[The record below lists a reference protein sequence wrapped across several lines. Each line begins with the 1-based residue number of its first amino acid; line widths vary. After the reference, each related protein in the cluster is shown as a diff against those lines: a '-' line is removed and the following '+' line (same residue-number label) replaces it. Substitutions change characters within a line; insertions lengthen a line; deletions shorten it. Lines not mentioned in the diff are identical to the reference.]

1 VNDREED
8 IDAGPTFASRVQVKT
23 WPPRQAPAC
32 RTGGRNPLDYRKVL
46 ALSAPLVPTEA
57 GSADNAI
64 SPVNTGL
71 EPSPVVT
78 EGIGRIALG
87 DLLRRSALRFRNKP
101 AVVTPSSTITFGQLD
116 EKVNRCANLLI
127 EQGAKPGD
135 RIATL
140 CSNSI
145 DFIVVIFGIHKA
157 GLVWV
162 PINPLLSIDDQVYIL
177 NHTEAAVIIA
187 DEGIETAFEGNA
199 DTGPLRLTLGASFDA
214 LLSAASDVEPDLPIH
229 ERDLTM
235 IMYTSGTTSRPKG
248 VMHCNMAVYATVM
261 CNIGEW
267 MVTREDRLLIVLPL
281 FHVSAHC
288 LLTTFLAAGA
298 TVVLHSGFEPG
309 QVLTTIAQEKVS
321 VFVGLPMMYS
331 AMMEHPVREGLD
343 LSSLRYC
350 IYAMA
355 PMPGQLLRRLLKE
368 FCPTFVLSSGQ
379 TEMYPSTMM
388 LRPEQQLLKEG
399 NYWGEPSIVND
410 VAIMDDD
417 GTLLPHGQAG
427 EIVHRGPNVMLGYYK
442 DDAATD
448 HSRRFGW
455 HHTGDLG
462 VIDDD
467 GQLLFV
473 DRLKDMIKSG
483 GENVASVKVEQ
494 VLLQCPLIANAAVIG
509 VPHPRWQEAV
519 VAVVM
524 LRPGQSAETSE
535 IRAYCK
541 EMLAPHEIPKAI
553 EFVDDLPL
561 TATSKLRK
569 VELRERFIN
578 LFGD

>member
-1 VNDREED
+1 MQKRMIVVPQLLDKGEDLVLSVNFETSEPRTAEATDKVQFLVDR
-8 IDAGPTFASRVQVKT
+8 GLQPSRDVT
-23 WPPRQAPAC
+23 H
-32 RTGGRNPLDYRKVL
+32 GLGRV
-46 ALSAPLVPTEA
+46 
-57 GSADNAI
+57 
-64 SPVNTGL
+64 
-71 EPSPVVT
+71 
-78 EGIGRIALG
+78 ALG
-87 DLLRRSALRFRNKP
+87 DLLRRSARRFPEKI
-101 AVVTPSSTITFGQLD
+101 AIVTPHGAITFGQLD
-116 EKVNRCANLLI
+116 EMANRCANMLRN
-127 EQGAKPGD
+127 EASKPGD
-135 RIATL
+135 RVATI

-145 DFIVVIFGIHKA
+145 EFIIVIFGIHKA

-162 PINPLLSIDDQVYIL
+162 PINPLISGDDRAYIL
-177 NHTEAAVIIA
+177 DHTEASIVIA
-187 DEGIETAFEGNA
+187 DAHVEDVIPSGTVG
-199 DTGPLRLTLGASFDA
+199 TPLVLVLGESFDA
-214 LLSAASDVEPDLPIH
+214 RLASASKVEPDLPIQ

-248 VMHCNMAVYATVM
+248 VMHCNLAVYSTVM

-267 MVTREDRLLIVLPL
+267 MVTREDRILIVLPL

-288 LLTTFLAAGA
+288 LFTTFMAAGA
-298 TVVLHSGFEPG
+298 TVVLHNGFDPG
-309 QVLTTIAQEKVS
+309 QVLKTIDDQKIS
-321 VFVGLPMMYS
+321 FFVGLPMMYA
-331 AMMEHPVREGLD
+331 AMMEHPVRTTTD
-343 LSSLRYC
+343 VSSLRYC

-355 PMPGQLLRRLLKE
+355 PMPRPLLLRLLNE

-379 TEMYPSTMM
+379 TEMYPSTVM

-410 VAIMDDD
+410 LAIMSDD
-417 GTLLPHGQAG
+417 GALLPPGQVG

-442 DDAATD
+442 DEVATA

-462 VIDDD
+462 VIDED

-473 DRLKDMIKSG
+473 DRLKDIIKSG

-494 VLLQCPLIANAAVIG
+494 VMLQHPSISNAAAIG

-519 VAVVM
+519 VAVVK
-524 LRPGQSAETSE
+524 LKPGASVEIAELLDHC
-535 IRAYCK
+535 RGR
-541 EMLAPHEIPKAI
+541 LAPHEVPKAI
-553 EFVDDLPL
+553 QVVDDLPL

-569 VELRERFIN
+569 VELRNRFIN

>member
-1 VNDREED
+1 M
-8 IDAGPTFASRVQVKT
+8 TT
-23 WPPRQAPAC
+23 
-32 RTGGRNPLDYRKVL
+32 
-46 ALSAPLVPTEA
+46 PTETA
-57 GSADNAI
+57 RAPSTHQTPPLP
-64 SPVNTGL
+64 SPVSLGL
-71 EPSPVVT
+71 EPSSEVT
-78 EGIGRIALG
+78 CGIGRIALG
-87 DLLRRSALRFRNKP
+87 DLLRRSARRFGTKT
-101 AVVTPSSTITFGQLD
+101 AIATPTSAITFNELD
-116 EKVNRCANLLI
+116 ERANRCANMLVG
-127 EQGAKPGD
+127 QGANPGD
-135 RIATL
+135 RVATI
-140 CSNSI
+140 CANSI
-145 DFIVVIFGIHKA
+145 DFVVVIFGIHKA

-162 PINPLLSIDDQVYIL
+162 PINPVLSGDDKAYIL
-177 NHTEAAVIIA
+177 AHTEASIIIA
-187 DEGIETAFEGNA
+187 DDDSGDAASHRGGSA
-199 DTGPLRLTLGASFDA
+199 PLVLTLGSHFNDA
-214 LLSAASDVEPDLPIH
+214 LAAASNVEPDLPIH

-248 VMHCNMAVYATVM
+248 VMHCNLAVYATIM

-267 MVTREDRLLIVLPL
+267 VVTRQDRILIVLPL

-298 TVVLHSGFEPG
+298 TVVLHSGFEPA
-309 QVLTTIAQEKVS
+309 QVLTTIAKEKVS
-321 VFVGLPMMYS
+321 FFVGLPMMYA
-331 AMMEHPVREGLD
+331 AMMDHPIRKGTD

-355 PMPGQLLRRLLKE
+355 PMPGPLLRQLLTE

-417 GTLLPHGQAG
+417 GTLLPSGQVG

-442 DDAATD
+442 DEDATA

-462 VIDDD
+462 VIDSD

-473 DRLKDMIKSG
+473 DRLKDIIKSG

-494 VLLQCPLIANAAVIG
+494 VLLQHPQIANAAVIG

-524 LRPGQSAETSE
+524 LKPGSTAQARQIDAFCRE
-535 IRAYCK
+535 A
-541 EMLAPHEIPKAI
+541 LAPHEVPKAI
-553 EFVDDLPL
+553 QFVDEFPL

-569 VELRERFIN
+569 VELRDRFLN
-578 LFGD
+578 LFGV

>member
-1 VNDREED
+1 M
-8 IDAGPTFASRVQVKT
+8 
-23 WPPRQAPAC
+23 
-32 RTGGRNPLDYRKVL
+32 GRRLPDCSAVL
-46 ALSAPLVPTEA
+46 AVSGAPEPTA
-57 GSADNAI
+57 PGAAATANSVI
-64 SPVNTGL
+64 SPVNLGL
-71 EPSPVVT
+71 QPAPAVT

-87 DLLRRSALRFRNKP
+87 DVLRRSARRFREKP
-101 AVVTPSSTITFGQLD
+101 AVVTPSGTMTFGQLD
-116 EKVNRCANLLI
+116 EKANRCANLLR
-127 EQGAKPGD
+127 EKGAKPGD
-135 RIATL
+135 RVATL
-140 CSNSI
+140 CGNSI

-162 PINPLLSIDDQVYIL
+162 PINPALSADDMAYIL
-177 NHTEAAVIIA
+177 GHTEIAIIIA
-187 DEGIETAFEGNA
+187 DEGVDSIAPGGTDG
-199 DTGPLRLTLGASFDA
+199 GPLELALGSSFDA
-214 LLSAASDVEPDLPIH
+214 QLAAASDVEPDLPIH

-248 VMHCNMAVYATVM
+248 VMHCNLAVYSTVM

-267 MVTREDRLLIVLPL
+267 MVTREDRILIILPL

-288 LLTTFLAAGA
+288 LLMTFLAAGA

-309 QVLTTIAQEKVS
+309 QVLTTIEQEEVTF
-321 VFVGLPMMYS
+321 FVGLPMMYA
-331 AMMEHPVREGLD
+331 AMMEHPVRQGLD

-355 PMPGQLLRRLLKE
+355 PMPGQLLRRLIEE

-399 NYWGEPSIVND
+399 NYWGEPSIIND
-410 VAIMDDD
+410 VAIMNED
-417 GTLLPHGQAG
+417 GALLPPGQVG

-442 DDAATD
+442 DDAATEY
-448 HSRRFGW
+448 SRRFGW

-462 VIDDD
+462 VIDND

-494 VLLQCPLIANAAVIG
+494 VLLQCPLVANAAVIG

-524 LRPGQSAETSE
+524 LKPGETAEAWE
-535 IRAYCK
+535 IHTYCK
-541 EMLAPHEIPKAI
+541 EMLAPHEVPKAI
-553 EFVDDLPL
+553 RFVDDLPL

-569 VELRERFIN
+569 VELRDRFIN
-578 LFGD
+578 MFGD

>member
-1 VNDREED
+1 MV
-8 IDAGPTFASRVQVKT
+8 AAVSVVQ
-23 WPPRQAPAC
+23 
-32 RTGGRNPLDYRKVL
+32 
-46 ALSAPLVPTEA
+46 
-57 GSADNAI
+57 SADSMESTAADVSI
-64 SPVNTGL
+64 GL
-71 EPSPVVT
+71 APSPEVT

-87 DLLRRSALRFRNKP
+87 DLLRRSARRFHDK
-101 AVVTPSSTITFGQLD
+101 AAIVTPSGDITFGQLD
-116 EKVNRCANLLI
+116 DKANRCANMLLGL
-127 EQGAKPGD
+127 GAKAGD
-135 RIATL
+135 RIATD
-140 CSNSI
+140 CTNSI
-145 DFIVVIFGIHKA
+145 DFIVAIFGIHKA

-162 PINPLLSIDDQVYIL
+162 PLNPLLPLDDKNYIL
-177 NHTEAAVIIA
+177 NHTEAKIIIA
-187 DEGIETAFEGNA
+187 DGGAGAELSGGAEFDRMTLN
-199 DTGPLRLTLGASFDA
+199 LGADFDA
-214 LLSAASDVEPDLPIH
+214 RLAAASNVEPALPVH

-248 VMHCNMAVYATVM
+248 VMHCNLAVYATVM

-267 MVTREDRLLIVLPL
+267 MVTRQDRILIVMPM

-298 TVVLHSGFEPG
+298 TVVLHDGFDAER
-309 QVLTTIAQEKVS
+309 VLTTVDRQKVTF
-321 VFVGLPMMYS
+321 FVGLPMMYG
-331 AMMEHPVREGLD
+331 AMMDHPARQSLD
-343 LSSLRYC
+343 MSSLRYC

-355 PMPGQLLRRLLKE
+355 PMPGPLLKRLLQE

-417 GTLLPHGQAG
+417 GNMLPSGEVG

-442 DDAATD
+442 DDEATAN
-448 HSRRFGW
+448 SRRFGW

-473 DRLKDMIKSG
+473 DRLKDIIKSG

-494 VLLQCPLIANAAVIG
+494 VLLQYPAIANVAVIG
-509 VPHPRWQEAV
+509 LPHPRWQEAV

-524 LRPGQSAETSE
+524 LKPGEAAEATE
-535 IRAYCK
+535 VLEFCRTA
-541 EMLAPHEIPKAI
+541 LAPHEVPKAI
-553 EFVDDLPL
+553 QFVDDLPL

-569 VELRERFIN
+569 AELRQQFID
-578 LFGD
+578 LFGA

>member
-1 VNDREED
+1 MAPNS
-8 IDAGPTFASRVQVKT
+8 ASSRVSL
-23 WPPRQAPAC
+23 
-32 RTGGRNPLDYRKVL
+32 GLD
-46 ALSAPLVPTEA
+46 
-57 GSADNAI
+57 
-64 SPVNTGL
+64 
-71 EPSPVVT
+71 PSPAVT
-78 EGIGRIALG
+78 EMIGRLALG
-87 DLLRRSALRFRNKP
+87 DLLRRSAARFPDKP
-101 AVVTPSSTITFGQLD
+101 AVVTPSGMITFGQLD
-116 EKVNRCANLLI
+116 EKANRCANLLI
-127 EQGAKPGD
+127 AQGAKPGD
-135 RIATL
+135 RIATI

-145 DFIVVIFGIHKA
+145 DFIVVIFAIHKA

-162 PINPLLSIDDQVYIL
+162 PINPALSPDDKAYIL
-177 NHTEAAVIIA
+177 GHTQAAIVIA
-187 DEGIETAFEGNA
+187 DEDIANEVPPENCG
-199 DTGPLRLTLGASFDA
+199 GPRELVLGSKFDGQ
-214 LLSAASDVEPDLPIH
+214 LSGASDVEPSLPIR

-248 VMHCNMAVYATVM
+248 VMHCNLAVYATVM

-267 MVTREDRLLIVLPL
+267 MVTREDRILIVLPL

-298 TVVLHSGFEPG
+298 TVVLHKGFEPG
-309 QVLTTIAQEKVS
+309 QVLTTIEREKVS
-321 VFVGLPMMYS
+321 FYVGLPMMYA
-331 AMMEHPVREGLD
+331 AMMESPVRQGLD

-355 PMPGQLLRRLLKE
+355 PMPGQLLRQLLAE

-388 LRPEQQLLKEG
+388 LRPEQQLLKAG

-410 VAIMDDD
+410 VAIMDED
-417 GTLLPHGQAG
+417 GTLLPPGQVG

-442 DDAATD
+442 DDAATHD
-448 HSRRFGW
+448 SRRFGW

-494 VLLQCPLIANAAVIG
+494 VLLQCSLIANAAVIG

-519 VAVVM
+519 VAIVM
-524 LRPGQSAETSE
+524 LKPGASADVSDIHTYC
-535 IRAYCK
+535 RAK
-541 EMLAPHEIPKAI
+541 LAPHEVPKAV

-569 VELRERFIN
+569 AELRERFMN

>member
-1 VNDREED
+1 M
-8 IDAGPTFASRVQVKT
+8 
-23 WPPRQAPAC
+23 
-32 RTGGRNPLDYRKVL
+32 L
-46 ALSAPLVPTEA
+46 
-57 GSADNAI
+57 
-64 SPVNTGL
+64 L
-71 EPSPVVT
+71 E
-78 EGIGRIALG
+78 
-87 DLLRRSALRFRNKP
+87 K
-101 AVVTPSSTITFGQLD
+101 
-116 EKVNRCANLLI
+116 
-127 EQGAKPGD
+127 GAKPGD
-135 RIATL
+135 RVATL
-140 CSNSI
+140 CGNSI

-157 GLVWV
+157 GMVWV
-162 PINPLLSIDDQVYIL
+162 PINPALSDDDKAYIL
-177 NHTEAAVIIA
+177 GHTETAIIIS
-187 DEGIETAFEGNA
+187 DEGVGSVAPSGA
-199 DTGPLRLTLGASFDA
+199 DGGPLELALGSSFDVQLA
-214 LLSAASDVEPDLPIH
+214 AASNDEPYLPIH

-248 VMHCNMAVYATVM
+248 VMHCNLAVYSTVM

-267 MVTREDRLLIVLPL
+267 MVTREDRILIILPL

-288 LLTTFLAAGA
+288 LLMTFLAAGA

-309 QVLTTIAQEKVS
+309 QVLTTIEQEEVTF
-321 VFVGLPMMYS
+321 FVGLPMMYA
-331 AMMEHPVREGLD
+331 AMMEHPVRQGLD

-355 PMPGQLLRRLLKE
+355 PMPGQLLRRLIEE

-399 NYWGEPSIVND
+399 NYWGEPSIIND
-410 VAIMDDD
+410 VAIMNED
-417 GTLLPHGQAG
+417 GALLPPGQVG

-442 DDAATD
+442 DDAATEY
-448 HSRRFGW
+448 SRRFGW

-462 VIDDD
+462 VIDND

-494 VLLQCPLIANAAVIG
+494 VLLQCPLVANAAVIG

-524 LRPGQSAETSE
+524 LKPGETAEAWE
-535 IRAYCK
+535 IHTYCK
-541 EMLAPHEIPKAI
+541 EMLAPHEVPKAI
-553 EFVDDLPL
+553 RFVDDLPL

-569 VELRERFIN
+569 VELRDRFIN
-578 LFGD
+578 MFGD

>member
-1 VNDREED
+1 MSLGTSQTLPVSMSDDLQLLIDR
-8 IDAGPTFASRVQVKT
+8 
-23 WPPRQAPAC
+23 
-32 RTGGRNPLDYRKVL
+32 
-46 ALSAPLVPTEA
+46 
-57 GSADNAI
+57 
-64 SPVNTGL
+64 GL
-71 EPSPVVT
+71 QPSPEVT
-78 EGIGRIALG
+78 KGLGRIALG
-87 DLLRRSALRFRNKP
+87 DLLRRSARRFPDKA
-101 AVVTPSSTITFGQLD
+101 AVITPSRTITFGQLD
-116 EKVNRCANLLI
+116 EMANRCANMLRN
-127 EQGAKPGD
+127 EGAKPGD
-135 RIATL
+135 RIATI

-145 DFIVVIFGIHKA
+145 DFIIVIFGLHKA

-162 PINPLLSIDDQVYIL
+162 PINPLIAADDRAYIL
-177 NHTEAAVIIA
+177 NHTEASFVIA
-187 DEGIETAFEGNA
+187 DGHIQNVIPDGTEGSPLVLALGEAF
-199 DTGPLRLTLGASFDA
+199 DVRLSSASPQ
-214 LLSAASDVEPDLPIH
+214 EPDLPIH

-248 VMHCNMAVYATVM
+248 VMHCNLAVYATVM

-267 MVTREDRLLIVLPL
+267 MVTRKDRILIVLPL

-288 LLTTFLAAGA
+288 LFTTFMAAGA
-298 TVVLHSGFEPG
+298 TVVLHNGFDPG
-309 QVLTTIAQEKVS
+309 RVLEAIEDEKVS
-321 VFVGLPMMYS
+321 FFVGLPMMY
-331 AMMEHPVREGLD
+331 AAVMDQPERMTTD

-355 PMPGQLLRRLLKE
+355 PMPGPLLRRLLSE

-379 TEMYPSTMM
+379 TEMYPSTAM

-410 VAIMDDD
+410 MAIMDDD
-417 GTLLPHGQAG
+417 GTLLPPGQVG

-442 DDAATD
+442 DEAASA

-462 VIDDD
+462 VIDED

-473 DRLKDMIKSG
+473 DRLKDIIKSG

-494 VLLQCPLIANAAVIG
+494 VLLQHPSIGNAAAIG

-524 LRPGQSAETSE
+524 LKPGSTAEAQE
-535 IRAYCK
+535 ILDHCRAA
-541 EMLAPHEIPKAI
+541 LAPHEVPKAVQ
-553 EFVDDLPL
+553 FVDDLPL

-569 VELRERFIN
+569 VELRDRFLN

>member
-1 VNDREED
+1 M
-8 IDAGPTFASRVQVKT
+8 
-23 WPPRQAPAC
+23 
-32 RTGGRNPLDYRKVL
+32 
-46 ALSAPLVPTEA
+46 SAPVEMA
-57 GSADNAI
+57 RSGSASYEGSKT
-64 SPVNTGL
+64 SPVSLGL
-71 EPSPVVT
+71 QPSPLVT
-78 EGIGRIALG
+78 EGIGRVALG
-87 DLLRRSALRFRNKP
+87 DLMRRSARRFRDKA
-101 AVVTPSSTITFGQLD
+101 AVVTPSSTITFGELD
-116 EKVNRCANLLI
+116 DKANRCANMLL
-127 EQGAKPGD
+127 EKGAKPGD
-135 RIATL
+135 RIATI
-140 CSNSI
+140 CANSI
-145 DFIVVIFGIHKA
+145 DFIVTIFGIHKA

-162 PINPLLSIDDQVYIL
+162 PINPALSADDRAYIL
-177 NHTEAAVIIA
+177 NHTEAAIVIA
-187 DEGIETAFEGNA
+187 DANSGEAVPGGTEGE
-199 DTGPLRLTLGASFDA
+199 PLVLTLGPDFDA
-214 LLSAASDVEPDLPIH
+214 RLEAASNREPDLPIH

-235 IMYTSGTTSRPKG
+235 ITYTSGTTSRPKG
-248 VMHCNMAVYATVM
+248 VMHCNLAVYATVM

-267 MVTREDRLLIVLPL
+267 MVTRNDRILIVLPL

-298 TVVLHSGFEPG
+298 TVVLHTGFDPG
-309 QVLTTIAQEKVS
+309 QVLTTIDQQKVS
-321 VFVGLPMMYS
+321 FFVGLPMMYA
-331 AMMEHPVREGLD
+331 AMMEHPVRDTLD
-343 LSSLRYC
+343 LASLRYC

-355 PMPGQLLRRLLKE
+355 PMPGPLLRRLLVE

-410 VAIMDDD
+410 VAIMAED
-417 GTLLPHGQAG
+417 GTLLPHGEIG

-442 DDAATD
+442 DDAATAE
-448 HSRRFGW
+448 SRRFSW

-483 GENVASVKVEQ
+483 GENVSSVKVEQ
-494 VLLQCPLIANAAVIG
+494 VLLQCHLIANAAVIG

-519 VAVVM
+519 VAVIM
-524 LRPGQSAETSE
+524 LKPGETAESWH
-535 IRAYCK
+535 IHMYCR
-541 EMLAPHEIPKAI
+541 EMLAPHEVPKAF

-569 VELRERFIN
+569 VELRNRFIN
-578 LFGD
+578 LFGG

>member
-1 VNDREED
+1 M
-8 IDAGPTFASRVQVKT
+8 
-23 WPPRQAPAC
+23 
-32 RTGGRNPLDYRKVL
+32 
-46 ALSAPLVPTEA
+46 
-57 GSADNAI
+57 
-64 SPVNTGL
+64 
-71 EPSPVVT
+71 T

-87 DLLRRSALRFRNKP
+87 DLLRRSARRFKDKN
-101 AVVTPSSTITFGQLD
+101 AIVTPSGAITFGDLD
-116 EKVNRCANLLI
+116 DKANRFANLLLG
-127 EQGAKPGD
+127 QGAKPGD
-135 RIATL
+135 RIATI

-145 DFIVVIFGIHKA
+145 DFIVAIFGIHKA

-162 PINPLLSIDDQVYIL
+162 PINRALPADDRTYIL
-177 NHTEAAVIIA
+177 KHTEAVMVIVDRDIDIGEASGIA
-187 DEGIETAFEGNA
+187 RA
-199 DTGPLRLTLGASFDA
+199 PLVLTLGSEFDA
-214 LLSAASDVEPDLPIH
+214 RLSGASEVEPDLPIH

-248 VMHCNMAVYATVM
+248 VMHCNLAVYSTVM

-267 MVTREDRLLIVLPL
+267 MVTRDDRILIVLPL

-298 TVVLHSGFEPG
+298 TVVLHDGFEPD
-309 QVLTTIAQEKVS
+309 QVLTSIEREKVTF
-321 VFVGLPMMYS
+321 FVGLPMMYA
-331 AMMEHPVREGLD
+331 AMMEHPAREGLD

-410 VAIMDDD
+410 VAIMADD
-417 GTLLPHGQAG
+417 GILLPPGQIG

-442 DDAATD
+442 DDAATA

-473 DRLKDMIKSG
+473 DRLKDIIKSG

-494 VLLQCPLIANAAVIG
+494 VLLQCPPVANAAVIG
-509 VPHPRWQEAV
+509 VPHPRWEEAV

-524 LRPGQSAETSE
+524 LKPEAAADAAE
-535 IRAYCK
+535 ILGHCRKA
-541 EMLAPHEIPKAI
+541 LAPHEVPKAI
-553 EFVDDLPL
+553 QFVDDMPL

-569 VELRERFIN
+569 VELRDRFIN

>member
-1 VNDREED
+1 
-8 IDAGPTFASRVQVKT
+8 
-23 WPPRQAPAC
+23 
-32 RTGGRNPLDYRKVL
+32 
-46 ALSAPLVPTEA
+46 LSAPVEMA
-57 GSADNAI
+57 RSGSASYEGSKT
-64 SPVNTGL
+64 SPVSLGL
-71 EPSPVVT
+71 QPSPLVT
-78 EGIGRIALG
+78 EGIGRVALG
-87 DLLRRSALRFRNKP
+87 DLMRRSARRFRDKA
-101 AVVTPSSTITFGQLD
+101 AVVTPSSTITFGELD
-116 EKVNRCANLLI
+116 DKANRCANMLL
-127 EQGAKPGD
+127 EKGAKPGD
-135 RIATL
+135 RIATI
-140 CSNSI
+140 CANSI
-145 DFIVVIFGIHKA
+145 DFIVTIFGIHKA

-162 PINPLLSIDDQVYIL
+162 PINPALSADDRAYIL
-177 NHTEAAVIIA
+177 NHTEAAIVIA
-187 DEGIETAFEGNA
+187 DANSGEAVPGGTEGE
-199 DTGPLRLTLGASFDA
+199 PLVLTLGPDFDA
-214 LLSAASDVEPDLPIH
+214 RLEAASNREPDLPIH

-248 VMHCNMAVYATVM
+248 VMHCNLAVYATVM

-267 MVTREDRLLIVLPL
+267 MVTRNDRILIVLPL

-298 TVVLHSGFEPG
+298 TVVLHNGFEPG
-309 QVLTTIAQEKVS
+309 QVLTTIDQQKVS
-321 VFVGLPMMYS
+321 FFVGLPMMYA
-331 AMMEHPVREGLD
+331 AMMEHPVRDTLD
-343 LSSLRYC
+343 LASLRYC

-355 PMPGQLLRRLLKE
+355 PMPGPLLRRLLVE

-410 VAIMDDD
+410 VAIMAED
-417 GTLLPHGQAG
+417 GTLLPHGEIG

-442 DDAATD
+442 DDAATAE
-448 HSRRFGW
+448 SRRFSW

-483 GENVASVKVEQ
+483 GENVSSVKVEQ
-494 VLLQCPLIANAAVIG
+494 VLLQCHLIANAAVIG

-519 VAVVM
+519 VAVIM
-524 LRPGQSAETSE
+524 LKPGETAESWH
-535 IRAYCK
+535 IHMYCR
-541 EMLAPHEIPKAI
+541 EMLAPHEVPKAF

-569 VELRERFIN
+569 VELRNRFIN
-578 LFGD
+578 LFGG

>member
-1 VNDREED
+1 M
-8 IDAGPTFASRVQVKT
+8 S
-23 WPPRQAPAC
+23 
-32 RTGGRNPLDYRKVL
+32 LDQPVVL
-46 ALSAPLVPTEA
+46 ALNGALGPTEP
-57 GSADNAI
+57 GSATSADSAL
-64 SPVNTGL
+64 SPVSLGL
-71 EPSPVVT
+71 EPSATVT

-87 DLLRRSALRFRNKP
+87 DLLRRSARRFRDKP
-101 AVVTPSSTITFGQLD
+101 AVVTPTGTITFGQLD
-116 EKVNRCANLLI
+116 EKANRCANLLI

-135 RIATL
+135 RIATI
-140 CSNSI
+140 CGSSI

-162 PINPLLSIDDQVYIL
+162 PINPSLSADDKAYIL
-177 NHTEAAVIIA
+177 DHTEAAIIIA
-187 DEGIETAFEGNA
+187 DKGISCVALGGTA
-199 DTGPLRLTLGASFDA
+199 DGPLALEFGSSFDA
-214 LLSAASDVEPDLPIH
+214 QLAGASDVEPELSIH

-248 VMHCNMAVYATVM
+248 VMHCNLAVYSTVM

-267 MVTREDRLLIVLPL
+267 MVTREDRILIVLPL

-298 TVVLHSGFEPG
+298 TVVLHSSFEPG
-309 QVLTTIAQEKVS
+309 QVLTTIEQEKVS
-321 VFVGLPMMYS
+321 FFVGLPMMYS
-331 AMMEHPVREGLD
+331 AMVEHPVRQRLD
-343 LSSLRYC
+343 ISSLRYC

-355 PMPGQLLRRLLKE
+355 PMPGQLLRQLLKE

-410 VAIMDDD
+410 VAIMDEG
-417 GTLLPHGQAG
+417 GTLLPRGQVG

-473 DRLKDMIKSG
+473 DRLKDIIKSG

-519 VAVVM
+519 VAVIM
-524 LRPGQSAETSE
+524 LKPSESAEEADIQT
-535 IRAYCK
+535 YCK
-541 EMLAPHEIPKAI
+541 EMLAPHEVPKAI
-553 EFVDDLPL
+553 KFVDDLPL

>member
-1 VNDREED
+1 MNAAPTSSEPRTETSDGSIQALIDRGLQPSPE
-8 IDAGPTFASRVQVKT
+8 V
-23 WPPRQAPAC
+23 
-32 RTGGRNPLDYRKVL
+32 TGGV
-46 ALSAPLVPTEA
+46 
-57 GSADNAI
+57 
-64 SPVNTGL
+64 
-71 EPSPVVT
+71 
-78 EGIGRIALG
+78 GRLALG
-87 DLLRRSALRFRNKP
+87 DLLRRSARRFRNKV
-101 AVVTPSSTITFGQLD
+101 AIIEPSRHITFGELD
-116 EKVNRCANLLI
+116 DAANRCANMLLA
-127 EQGAKPGD
+127 QGAKPGD
-135 RIATL
+135 RIATI

-145 DFIVVIFGIHKA
+145 DFVIVIFGIHKA

-162 PINPLLSIDDQVYIL
+162 PINPLLAGDDRAFIL
-177 NHTEAAVIIA
+177 NHTEASVVIA
-187 DEGIETAFEGNA
+187 DETVGHVVPQGTERM
-199 DTGPLRLTLGASFDA
+199 PVVLTLGASFNERLA
-214 LLSAASDVEPDLPIH
+214 SASNLEPDLSIH

-248 VMHCNMAVYATVM
+248 VMHCNLAVYATVM

-267 MVTREDRLLIVLPL
+267 YVTRSDRILIVLPM

-288 LLTTFLAAGA
+288 LFTTFMAAGA
-298 TVVLHSGFEPG
+298 TVVLHNGFDAG
-309 QVLTTIAQEKVS
+309 RVLTAIEEQKVS
-321 VFVGLPMMYS
+321 FFVGLPMMYA
-331 AMMEHPVREGLD
+331 AMMDHTACAETD

-355 PMPGQLLRRLLKE
+355 PMPKPLLRRLLSD

-379 TEMYPSTMM
+379 TEMYPSTAM

-410 VAIMDDD
+410 MAIMDDD
-417 GTLLPHGQAG
+417 GTLLPRGEVG

-442 DDAATD
+442 DEAATA

-473 DRLKDMIKSG
+473 DRLKDIIKSG

-494 VLLQCPLIANAAVIG
+494 ILLQHPSIANAAAIG

-519 VAVVM
+519 VGVVM
-524 LRPGQSAETSE
+524 LKPGCSAEAADILSHC
-535 IRAYCK
+535 RQA
-541 EMLAPHEIPKAI
+541 LAPHEVPKAVQ
-553 EFVDDLPL
+553 FVDDLPL

-569 VELRERFIN
+569 VELRDRFID
-578 LFGD
+578 LFGG

>member
-1 VNDREED
+1 MLLDTLAVLVLTAHVGADKLMSAVTAD
-8 IDAGPTFASRVQVKT
+8 KT
-23 WPPRQAPAC
+23 SS
-32 RTGGRNPLDYRKVL
+32 TTSL
-46 ALSAPLVPTEA
+46 
-57 GSADNAI
+57 
-64 SPVNTGL
+64 GL
-71 EPSPVVT
+71 EPSSVVT
-78 EGIGRIALG
+78 GGIGRIALG
-87 DLLRRSALRFRNKP
+87 DLLRRSARRFRDKQ
-101 AVVTPSSTITFGQLD
+101 AVVTPAGVITFGQLD
-116 EKVNRCANLLI
+116 EKANRCANFLL
-127 EQGAKPGD
+127 QHGVKPGD

-140 CSNSI
+140 CANSI

-162 PINPLLSIDDQVYIL
+162 PINPLLSANDKAYIL
-177 NHTEAAVIIA
+177 NHTETAIIVA
-187 DEGIETAFEGNA
+187 DEGIKDAVP
-199 DTGPLRLTLGASFDA
+199 TGTERVPITLTLGSSFDA
-214 LLSAASDVEPDLPIH
+214 SLAAASHVEPEMPIH

-248 VMHCNMAVYATVM
+248 VMHCNLAVYATVM

-267 MVTREDRLLIVLPL
+267 MVTREDRILIVLPL

-298 TVVLHSGFEPG
+298 TVVLHSGFEPA
-309 QVLTTIAQEKVS
+309 QVLTTIEQEKIS
-321 VFVGLPMMYS
+321 FFVGLPMMYS
-331 AMMEHPVREGLD
+331 AMMEHPVRDRLD
-343 LSSLRYC
+343 VSSLRYC

-355 PMPGQLLRRLLKE
+355 PMPGQLLRRLLDE

-417 GTLLPHGQAG
+417 GTLLPRGQLG

-442 DDAATD
+442 DEAATD

-462 VIDDD
+462 VIDHD

-494 VLLQCPLIANAAVIG
+494 ILLQCPLIANAAVIG

-519 VAVVM
+519 VGVV
-524 LRPGQSAETSE
+524 LLKPGASAEAGE
-535 IRAYCK
+535 ILAYCK
-541 EMLAPHEIPKAI
+541 EMLAPHEVPKAI

-569 VELRERFIN
+569 VELRDRFIS